1 MNYYAYM
8 RVSTTKQDIARQE
21 QAIKEFEKEK
31 GINIPKENFFTDYY
45 TGKTFDR
52 ENYQK
57 LISGMQQGDYLIVK
71 EVDRLGRNWDLIKQ
85 EWTRLQDMGVK
96 IIIIDIPILSDALPN
111 ENEMLTGLT
120 GRLIKEQ
127 MLTLMCYSAQLERD
141 KISQRTKEALAEKKL
156 HGTKSGKPIG
166 KPKSKR
172 NTEKAFIDTLKLLC
186 KGYSQRNACFETNFP
201 VSTLKTYLRKWYSV
215 SNTKSYDIIL
225 QNVMKGNKQNDGR
238 NARIIK

>member
-1 MNYYAYM
+1 MSYYAYM

-21 QAIKEFEKEK
+21 QAIKEFEKQK
-31 GINIPKENFFTDYY
+31 GIVIPKENYFTDYY

-52 ENYQK
+52 VNYQK
-57 LISGMQQGDYLIVK
+57 LISSMQQGDYLIVK

-85 EWTRLQDMGVK
+85 EWTRLQDLGVK

-166 KPKSKR
+166 KPRSTR
-172 NTEKAFIDTLKLLC
+172 NTEKSFISTLKLLC
-186 KGYSQRNACFETNFP
+186 KGYSQRNACYETNFP
-201 VSTLKTYLRKWYSV
+201 VSTLKTYLRGLYKEYD
-215 SNTKSYDIIL
+215 TKDYKTIL
-225 QNVMKGNKQNDGR
+225 NKVV
-238 NARIIK
+238 KE

>member
-8 RVSTTKQDIARQE
+8 RVSTIKQDIARQK
-21 QAIKEFEKEK
+21 QAINDYEKEK
-31 GINIPKENFFTDYY
+31 GINILKDNYYVDYY

-57 LISGMQQGDYLIVK
+57 MVSSMNKGDYLIVK

-85 EWTRLQDMGVK
+85 EWTRLQDLGVK
-96 IIIIDIPILSDALPN
+96 IIIIDLPILSDALPN
-111 ENEMLTGLT
+111 ETEMLTGLT

-141 KISQRTKEALAEKKL
+141 KISKRTKEALAEKKI

-166 KPKSKR
+166 KPKSTR
-172 NTEKAFIDTLKLLC
+172 NTKTSFIDTLKLLC
-186 KGYSQRNACFETNFP
+186 EGYSQANACYKTNFP
-201 VSTLKTYLRKWYSV
+201 ISTLKTYLKRLYNEY
-215 SNTKSYDIIL
+215 NTHDYNLIL
-225 QNVMKGNKQNDGR
+225 NKVVRGN
-238 NARIIK
+238 

>member
-1 MNYYAYM
+1 MSYYAYM
-8 RVSTTKQDIARQE
+8 RVSTTKQDINRQE
-21 QAIKEFEKEK
+21 QAINDFKKEK
-31 GINIPKENFFTDYY
+31 GIDIPTDNYFTDYY

-57 LISGMQQGDYLIVK
+57 LISIMNSGDYLIVK

-85 EWTRLQDMGVK
+85 EWTKLQDKGVK
-96 IIIIDIPILSDALPN
+96 IIIIDLPILSDALPN
-111 ENEMLTGLT
+111 ETEMLTGLT

-166 KPKSKR
+166 KPRSHR
-172 NTEKAFIDTLKLLC
+172 NNDEIFINTLKLL
-186 KGYSQRNACFETNFP
+186 KEGYSQKNACFETNFP
-201 VSTLKTYLRKWYSV
+201 VSTLKVYLRGLYNKY
-215 SNTKSYDIIL
+215 NTKDYGIIL
-225 QNVMKGNKQNDGR
+225 DNILNEREKGD
-238 NARIIK
+238 

>member
-21 QAIKEFEKEK
+21 QAINDYKKEK
-31 GINIPKENFFTDYY
+31 GINIPKENYFIDYY

-52 ENYQK
+52 ENYQQMVNSMNK
-57 LISGMQQGDYLIVK
+57 GDYLIVK

-85 EWTRLQDMGVK
+85 EWTKLQDLGVK
-96 IIIIDIPILSDALPN
+96 IIIIDLPILSDALPN
-111 ENEMLTGLT
+111 ETEMLTGLT

-141 KISQRTKEALAEKKL
+141 KISQRTKEALAEKKI

-166 KPKSKR
+166 KPKSTR
-172 NTEKAFIDTLKLLC
+172 NTRKGFIDTLKLLC
-186 KGYSQRNACFETNFP
+186 EGYSQANACYCTNFP
-201 VSTLKTYLRKWYSV
+201 ISTLKVYLKRLYNEL
-215 SNTKSYDIIL
+215 NTHDYNLIL
-225 QNVMKGNKQNDGR
+225 NKV
-238 NARIIK
+238 KE

>member
-8 RVSTTKQDIARQE
+8 RVSTIKQDIARQK
-21 QAIKEFEKEK
+21 QAINDYEKEK
-31 GINIPKENFFTDYY
+31 GINIPKDNYYVDYY

-57 LISGMQQGDYLIVK
+57 MVSSMNKGDYLIVK

-85 EWTRLQDMGVK
+85 EWTRLQDLGVK
-96 IIIIDIPILSDALPN
+96 IIIIDLPILSDALPN
-111 ENEMLTGLT
+111 ETEMLTGLT

-141 KISQRTKEALAEKKL
+141 KISQRTKEALAEKKI

-166 KPKSKR
+166 KPKSTR
-172 NTEKAFIDTLKLLC
+172 NTKTSFIDTLKLLC
-186 KGYSQRNACFETNFP
+186 KGYSQANACYETNFP
-201 VSTLKTYLRKWYSV
+201 ISTLKLYLKKLYNEL
-215 SNTKSYDIIL
+215 NTHDYNLIL
-225 QNVMKGNKQNDGR
+225 NKVIRGN
-238 NARIIK
+238 

>member
-1 MNYYAYM
+1 MQYYAYM
-8 RVSTTKQDIARQE
+8 RVSTIKQDIARQE
-21 QAIKEFEKEK
+21 QAIKDFSKTK
-31 GINIPKENFFTDYY
+31 NIDIPNNNYYVDYY

-52 ENYQK
+52 ENYKK
-57 LISGMQQGDYLIVK
+57 LVDILNDGDYLIVK

-96 IIIIDIPILSDALPN
+96 IIIIDLPILSDALPN
-111 ENEMLTGLT
+111 ETEMLTGLT

-166 KPKSKR
+166 KPKSQR

-225 QNVMKGNKQNDGR
+225 QNVMKGNK
-238 NARIIK
+238 

>member
-1 MNYYAYM
+1 MSYYAYM

-21 QAIKEFEKEK
+21 QAINDYEKEK
-31 GINIPKENFFTDYY
+31 GINIPKENFYTDYY

-52 ENYQK
+52 ENYK
-57 LISGMQQGDYLIVK
+57 RLVETIKKGDYLIVK

-85 EWTRLQDMGVK
+85 EWTRLQDLGVK
-96 IIIIDIPILSDALPN
+96 IIIIDLPILSDALPN
-111 ENEMLTGLT
+111 ETEMLTGLT

-141 KISQRTKEALAEKKL
+141 KISQRTKEALAEKKI

-166 KPKSKR
+166 KPRSKR

-186 KGYSQRNACFETNFP
+186 EGYSQANACYETNFP
-201 VSTLKTYLRKWYSV
+201 VSTLKLYLKRLYNEFKTHDYS
-215 SNTKSYDIIL
+215 IIL
-225 QNVMKGNKQNDGR
+225 NIVVRR
-238 NARIIK
+238 N

>member
-8 RVSTTKQDIARQE
+8 RVSTLKQDIARQE
-21 QAIKEFEKEK
+21 QAIKEYEKQK
-31 GINIPKENFFTDYY
+31 GIIIPKENYFIDYY

-52 ENYQK
+52 ENYKK
-57 LISGMQQGDYLIVK
+57 LTEMLKKGDYLIVK

-85 EWTRLQDMGVK
+85 EWTRLQDLGVK
-96 IIIIDIPILSDALPN
+96 IIIIDLPILSNALPN
-111 ENEMLTGLT
+111 ETEMLTGLT

-141 KISQRTKEALAEKKL
+141 KISQRTKEALAEKKI

-172 NTEKAFIDTLKLLC
+172 NTNEAFINTIKLLC
-186 KGYSQRNACFETNFP
+186 RGYSQANACYKTNFP
-201 VSTLKTYLRKWYSV
+201 VSTLKTYLRKLYSEY
-215 SNTKSYDIIL
+215 NTHDYNIIL
-225 QNVMKGNKQNDGR
+225 NRIVSGKGNN
-238 NARIIK
+238 

>member
-1 MNYYAYM
+1 MSYYAYL
-8 RVSTTKQDIARQE
+8 RVSTTKQDVSRQE
-21 QAIKEFEKEK
+21 QAIENFKKEK
-31 GINIPKENFFTDYY
+31 NLTIPKENYYIDYY

-52 ENYQK
+52 ENYK
-57 LISGMQQGDYLIVK
+57 KMVDSMNKGDYLIVK

-85 EWTRLQDMGVK
+85 EWTRLQDLGVK
-96 IIIIDIPILSDALPN
+96 IIIIDLPILSDALPN

-166 KPKSKR
+166 KPRSNR
-172 NTEKAFIDTLKLLC
+172 NTKSALVDTLKLLC
-186 KGYSQRNACFETNFP
+186 EGYSQARACYMTNFP
-201 VSTLKTYLRKWYSV
+201 VSTLKTYLKGFY
-215 SNTKSYDIIL
+215 NEFKTHDYNIIL
-225 QNVMKGNKQNDGR
+225 NRVVRGN
-238 NARIIK
+238 

>member
-1 MNYYAYM
+1 MKYYAYM
-8 RVSTTKQDIARQE
+8 RVSTTKQDISRQE
-21 QAIKEFEKEK
+21 QALKEYEKEH
-31 GINIPKENFFTDYY
+31 NIIISKENIFTDYY

-57 LISGMQQGDYLIVK
+57 LVSCMNKGDYLIVK

-85 EWTRLQDMGVK
+85 EWTRLQDLGVK

-172 NTEKAFIDTLKLLC
+172 NTQNAFIDTLKLLC
-186 KGYSQRNACFETNFP
+186 KGYSQRNACYETNFP
-201 VSTLKTYLRKWYSV
+201 VSTLKTYLRGLYKQ
-215 SNTKSYDIIL
+215 YDTRDYNIIL
-225 QNVMKGNKQNDGR
+225 NKVVKG
-238 NARIIK
+238 

>member
-1 MNYYAYM
+1 MSYYAYM
-8 RVSTTKQDIARQE
+8 RVSTTKQDISRQE
-21 QAIKEFEKEK
+21 QALKEYEKEH
-31 GINIPKENFFTDYY
+31 NIIISKENIFTDYY

-57 LISGMQQGDYLIVK
+57 LVSCMNKGDYLIVK

-85 EWTRLQDMGVK
+85 EWTRLQDLGVK
-96 IIIIDIPILSDALPN
+96 IIIIDLPILSDALPN
-111 ENEMLTGLT
+111 EKGALEELGLA

-166 KPKSKR
+166 KPKSTR
-172 NTEKAFIDTLKLLC
+172 NTENAFIDTLKLLC
-186 KGYSQRNACFETNFP
+186 KGYSQRTACYKTNFP
-201 VSTLKTYLRKWYSV
+201 VSTLKAYLRGLYKQY
-215 SNTKSYDIIL
+215 NTKDYNIIL
-225 QNVMKGNKQNDGR
+225 NSVVKG
-238 NARIIK
+238 

>member
-1 MNYYAYM
+1 MSYYAYM
-8 RVSTTKQDIARQE
+8 RVSTIKQDIARQR
-21 QAIKEFEKEK
+21 QAINDYEKEK
-31 GINIPKENFFTDYY
+31 GINIPQNNFYTDYY

-57 LISGMQQGDYLIVK
+57 MVNNMNKGDYLIVK

-85 EWTRLQDMGVK
+85 EWTRLQDLGVK
-96 IIIIDIPILSDALPN
+96 IIIIDLPILSDTLPG
-111 ENEMLTGLT
+111 ETEMLTGLT

-166 KPKSKR
+166 KPRSKR
-172 NTEKAFIDTLKLLC
+172 NTREGFINTLKLLC
-186 KGYSQRNACFETNFP
+186 EGYSQVNACYKTQFP
-201 VSTLKTYLRKWYSV
+201 VSTLKLYLKQLY
-215 SNTKSYDIIL
+215 NKIKTHDYNIIL
-225 QNVMKGNKQNDGR
+225 NRVERGDF
-238 NARIIK
+238 I

>member
-8 RVSTTKQDIARQE
+8 RVSTIKQDIARQK
-21 QAIKEFEKEK
+21 QAINDYEKEK
-31 GINIPKENFFTDYY
+31 GINISKDNYYVDYY

-57 LISGMQQGDYLIVK
+57 MVNNMNKGDYLIVK

-85 EWTRLQDMGVK
+85 EWTRLQDLGVK
-96 IIIIDIPILSDALPN
+96 IIIIDLPILSDALPN
-111 ENEMLTGLT
+111 ETEMLTGLT

-141 KISQRTKEALAEKKL
+141 KISKRTKEALAEKKI

-166 KPKSKR
+166 KPKSIR
-172 NTEKAFIDTLKLLC
+172 NTKTSFIDTLKLLC
-186 KGYSQRNACFETNFP
+186 EGYSQANACYKTNFP
-201 VSTLKTYLRKWYSV
+201 ISTLKTYLKRLYNEY
-215 SNTKSYDIIL
+215 NTHDYNLIL
-225 QNVMKGNKQNDGR
+225 NKVVRGN
-238 NARIIK
+238 

>member
-1 MNYYAYM
+1 MSYYAYM

-21 QAIKEFEKEK
+21 QAIKEFEKQK
-31 GINIPKENFFTDYY
+31 GIVIPEENYFTDYY

-52 ENYQK
+52 ENYKK
-57 LISGMQQGDYLIVK
+57 LISSMQQGDYLIVK

-85 EWTRLQDMGVK
+85 EWTRLQDLGVK
-96 IIIIDIPILSDALPN
+96 IIIIDLPILSDALPN
-111 ENEMLTGLT
+111 ETEMLTGLT

-166 KPKSKR
+166 KPKSTR
-172 NTEKAFIDTLKLLC
+172 NTKTAFIDTLKLLC
-186 KGYSQRNACFETNFP
+186 EGYSQANACYETKFP
-201 VSTLKTYLRKWYSV
+201 ISTLKYYLKGLYKEV
-215 SNTKSYDIIL
+215 KSHDYKIIL
-225 QNVMKGNKQNDGR
+225 NRVVRGNC
-238 NARIIK
+238 I

>member
-1 MNYYAYM
+1 MNYYAYL
-8 RVSTTKQDIARQE
+8 RVSTTKQDVNRQE
-21 QAIKEFEKEK
+21 QAMEDFQKEK
-31 GINIPKENFFTDYY
+31 NINIPKENYFIDYY

-52 ENYQK
+52 ENYK
-57 LISGMQQGDYLIVK
+57 RLIEIIKEGDYLIVK

-85 EWTRLQDMGVK
+85 EWTRLQDIGVK
-96 IIIIDIPILSDALPN
+96 IIIIDLPILSDALPD
-111 ENEMLTGLT
+111 ETEMLTGLT

-166 KPKSKR
+166 KPRSKR

-186 KGYSQRNACFETNFP
+186 EGYSQARACYKSNFP
-201 VSTLKTYLRKWYSV
+201 VSTLKSYLKNLY
-215 SNTKSYDIIL
+215 TKYDTRNYDIIL
-225 QNVMKGNKQNDGR
+225 KNVIEGK
-238 NARIIK
+238 

>member
-1 MNYYAYM
+1 MSYYAYM
-8 RVSTTKQDIARQE
+8 RVSTTKQDVARQE
-21 QAIKEFEKEK
+21 QAIKTFEKEK
-31 GINIPKENFFTDYY
+31 NLTIPAENYFTDYY

-57 LISGMQQGDYLIVK
+57 LISIMSKGDYLIVK
-71 EVDRLGRNWDLIKQ
+71 EVDRLGRNWDLIKE
-85 EWTRLQDMGVK
+85 EWTKLQDLGVK
-96 IIIIDIPILSDALPN
+96 IIIIDLPILSDALPN
-111 ENEMLTGLT
+111 ETEMLTGLT

-172 NTEKAFIDTLKLLC
+172 NTNASFIDTLKQLC
-186 KGYSQRNACFETNFP
+186 EGYSQRNACYETGFP
-201 VSTLKTYLRKWYSV
+201 VSTLKAYLRGLYEKY
-215 SNTKSYDIIL
+215 NTKDYDIIL
-225 QNVMKGNKQNDGR
+225 KEVYKGNE
-238 NARIIK
+238 

>member
-8 RVSTTKQDIARQE
+8 RVSTIKQDIARQK
-21 QAIKEFEKEK
+21 QAINDYEKEK
-31 GINIPKENFFTDYY
+31 GINIPKDNYYVDYY

-57 LISGMQQGDYLIVK
+57 MINNMNKGDYLIVK

-85 EWTRLQDMGVK
+85 EWTRLQDLGVK
-96 IIIIDIPILSDALPN
+96 IIIIDLPILSDALPN
-111 ENEMLTGLT
+111 ETEMLTGLT

-141 KISQRTKEALAEKKL
+141 KISKRTKEALAEKKI

-166 KPKSKR
+166 KPKSTR
-172 NTEKAFIDTLKLLC
+172 NTKTSFIDTLKLLC
-186 KGYSQRNACFETNFP
+186 EGYSQANACYKTNFP
-201 VSTLKTYLRKWYSV
+201 ISTLKTYLKRLYNEY
-215 SNTKSYDIIL
+215 NTHDYNLIL
-225 QNVMKGNKQNDGR
+225 NKV
-238 NARIIK
+238 KE

>member
-8 RVSTTKQDIARQE
+8 RVSTIKQDIARQK
-21 QAIKEFEKEK
+21 QAINDYEKEK
-31 GINIPKENFFTDYY
+31 GINIPKDNYYVDYY

-57 LISGMQQGDYLIVK
+57 MVSSMNKGDYLIVK

-85 EWTRLQDMGVK
+85 EWTRLQDLGVK
-96 IIIIDIPILSDALPN
+96 IIIIDLPILSDALPN
-111 ENEMLTGLT
+111 ETEMLTGLT

-141 KISQRTKEALAEKKL
+141 KISKRTKEALAEKKI

-166 KPKSKR
+166 KPKSTR
-172 NTEKAFIDTLKLLC
+172 NTKTSFIDTLKLLC
-186 KGYSQRNACFETNFP
+186 EGYSQANACYKTNFP
-201 VSTLKTYLRKWYSV
+201 ISTLKTYLKRLYNEY
-215 SNTKSYDIIL
+215 NTHDYNLIL
-225 QNVMKGNKQNDGR
+225 NKV
-238 NARIIK
+238 KE

>member
-1 MNYYAYM
+1 MGYYAYM
-8 RVSTTKQDIARQE
+8 RVSTIKQDIARQE
-21 QAIKEFEKEK
+21 QAIKDFEKQK
-31 GINIPKENFFTDYY
+31 GINIPKENYFTDYY

-52 ENYQK
+52 ENYKK
-57 LISGMQQGDYLIVK
+57 LISIMNSGDYLIVK

-85 EWTRLQDMGVK
+85 EWTRLQDKGIK
-96 IIIIDIPILSDALPN
+96 IIIIDLPILSDALPN
-111 ENEMLTGLT
+111 ETEMLTGLT

-172 NTEKAFIDTLKLLC
+172 NTETAFIDTLKLLC
-186 KGYSQRNACFETNFP
+186 KGYSQRNACFKTNFP

-225 QNVMKGNKQNDGR
+225 QNVMKGEQTK
-238 NARIIK
+238 